1 MRRYPLLPCPKCM
14 GNLAEEGLL
23 YSGGRVIARE
33 LVSRY
38 AGSLKSAP
46 LGVQY
51 LCTRCATP
59 HVTVF
64 HRRPAAG

>member
-14 GNLAEEGLL
+14 GCLAEEGLL
-23 YSGGRVIARE
+23 YAGGKVVARE
-33 LVSRY
+33 LVSRL
-38 AGSLKSAP
+38 ASVLKGSP

-64 HRRPAAG
+64 RRPAAG